1 MTIVKLQ
8 FSGGRYSITIPDAV
22 IRRTAWCKGTELL
35 WTQQPNGIWQLQEAP
50 PKRTAEIKT

>member
-1 MTIVKLQ
+1 VKLQ

-22 IRRTAWCKGTELL
+22 IRRTAWGKGTELL

-50 PKRTAEIKT
+50 PKRTAEIKI